1 MTRPVPRLIVIALA
15 VSLAAC
21 GRSGPVADN
30 AASPPDNLVGDESAN
45 GLAEP
50 ANAAAAEAAQRG
62 ALPATTNGLA
72 WFASADGLSAS
83 YGAKPTEAQLTI
95 ACVPGGAAPQIV
107 ITRHDPAPDA
117 GKATLSFTGAG
128 HVASIPVVAIA
139 TPGGPGHAEWQ
150 GRAAGDN
157 AYAME
162 RPFHV
167 KGPVEVTLGGAP
179 NLVVPAS
186 AEVRAVFAGCIG
198 G

>member
-1 MTRPVPRLIVIALA
+1 MTRPILLLVCLV
-15 VSLAAC
+15 VAAC
-21 GRSGPVADN
+21 GKTDPVAHN
-30 AASPPDNLVGDESAN
+30 AASPPDNLVGDESAS
-45 GLAEP
+45 GLAGP

-62 ALPATTNGLA
+62 ALPPPTDGLA
-72 WFASADGLSAS
+72 WFGSADGLSAY

-95 ACVPGGAAPQIV
+95 ACVRGGAAPQIV

-117 GKATLSFTGAG
+117 SKATLSFTGAG
-128 HVASIPVVAIA
+128 HVASIPVASML

-150 GRAAGDN
+150 GRAVGDN

-167 KGPVEVTLGGAP
+167 EGPVEVTLGGAP
-179 NLVVPAS
+179 DLVVPAS
-186 AEVRAVFAGCIG
+186 APVRAVFAGCIG

>member
-1 MTRPVPRLIVIALA
+1 MTLLLPRLTVLALA
-15 VSLAAC
+15 ASLAAC
-21 GRSGPVADN
+21 GGSGPVADN

-50 ANAAAAEAAQRG
+50 ANAAAAEAAQRS
-62 ALPATTNGLA
+62 ALPAPTDGLA
-72 WFASADGLSAS
+72 WFPSADGLSAS

-95 ACVPGGAAPQIV
+95 ACVRGAAAPEIV

-128 HVASIPVVAIA
+128 HVASIPVASSA

-167 KGPVEVTLGGAP
+167 EGPVEVTLGGAP
-179 NLVVPAS
+179 DLVVPAS
-186 AEVRAVFAGCIG
+186 APVRAVFAGCIG